1 MNLAEYIAVLHKAT
15 EHCKYGDSLS
25 EMIRDRLV
33 CDITNTTVQKR
44 LLAEKELNLDKAVSL
59 AQSIEVAEQGAKDL
73 QMATTAKST
82 TNADAGSMLDHQ
94 TNMMVKKHTS
104 LNPVIVVAVN
114 IHLTFVD
121 SNLNVVTVVVKLGT

>member
-1 MNLAEYIAVLHKAT
+1 
-15 EHCKYGDSLS
+15 
-25 EMIRDRLV
+25 MIRDRLV

-73 QMATTAKST
+73 QMAATAKST